1 VQEDDD
7 SHYIALQMI
16 QDLMLKSRDSFLDYF
31 AQLGIFRKVL
41 NLCGPQSDD
50 EEDKVI
56 LVQYTGVRLCLLYTL
71 LQSTSVF
78 MPHWNHENWDYCI

>member
-1 VQEDDD
+1 LAPDNLTTFMSVMFLVCYLQEDDD

-50 EEDKVI
+50 EEDKVS
-56 LVQYTGVRLCLLYTL
+56 Y
-71 LQSTSVF
+71 
-78 MPHWNHENWDYCI
+78 E

>member
-1 VQEDDD
+1 LQEDDD

-50 EEDKVI
+50 EEDKVS
-56 LVQYTGVRLCLLYTL
+56 GV
-71 LQSTSVF
+71 
-78 MPHWNHENWDYCI
+78 WDHENCLWV

>member
-1 VQEDDD
+1 MAPDNLTTFMSVMFLVCYLQEDDD

-50 EEDKVI
+50 EEDKVS
-56 LVQYTGVRLCLLYTL
+56 Y
-71 LQSTSVF
+71 
-78 MPHWNHENWDYCI
+78 E

>member
-1 VQEDDD
+1 MFLYFEFSFCFALQEDDD

-50 EEDKVI
+50 EEDKVN
-56 LVQYTGVRLCLLYTL
+56 
-71 LQSTSVF
+71 S
-78 MPHWNHENWDYCI
+78 

>member
-1 VQEDDD
+1 LLSLDLSLFVTVTANIAVQEDDD

-50 EEDKVI
+50 EEDKV
-56 LVQYTGVRLCLLYTL
+56 
-71 LQSTSVF
+71 SS
-78 MPHWNHENWDYCI
+78 E

>member
-1 VQEDDD
+1 LIDFSQFLLSLMWVYCRWIVLQEDDD

-50 EEDKVI
+50 EEDKV
-56 LVQYTGVRLCLLYTL
+56 
-71 LQSTSVF
+71 SH
-78 MPHWNHENWDYCI
+78 HWWVDECCHDDKV

>member
-1 VQEDDD
+1 MLQEGDD

-50 EEDKVI
+50 EEDKVCCAD
-56 LVQYTGVRLCLLYTL
+56 VR
-71 LQSTSVF
+71 SVRGIVCCSC
-78 MPHWNHENWDYCI
+78 HSDK

>member
-1 VQEDDD
+1 MQEDDD

-50 EEDKVI
+50 EEEKVNCECCRHYVL
-56 LVQYTGVRLCLLYTL
+56 LVSL
-71 LQSTSVF
+71 SV
-78 MPHWNHENWDYCI
+78 ISVLAQL

>member
-1 VQEDDD
+1 MYRGCVADVKQEDDD

-50 EEDKVI
+50 EEDKV
-56 LVQYTGVRLCLLYTL
+56 
-71 LQSTSVF
+71 TSR
-78 MPHWNHENWDYCI
+78 HEMLSALFAVINA

>member
-1 VQEDDD
+1 MAPDNLTTFMSVMFLVCYLQEDDD

-41 NLCGPQSDD
+41 SLCGPQSDD
-50 EEDKVI
+50 EEDKVS
-56 LVQYTGVRLCLLYTL
+56 Y
-71 LQSTSVF
+71 
-78 MPHWNHENWDYCI
+78 E